1 VTGADTVFLQFGSM
15 DRTLEDTAFTLNSR
29 RHVSGVLRSDL
40 YGWGLVVFMGER
52 SNAEAWKKSI
62 PDRRTAVESIIRR
75 RKQDARAASYTGSV
89 LSPQRAEADPAL
101 FERAAATLLEL
112 VLRNP
117 EARASKGVYRIFVT
131 DLDTVE
137 RMLEAD
143 LQRVFVHTA
152 SGGLTVADV
161 LDGLRSRDMSVVS
174 LDPERFRNRLNAY
187 IRDVVAGELI
197 AREGYRQG
205 LERSENVR
213 RDVAVWERTWA
224 ATALVRNLTETMEVT
239 DAEVMDYCVRNGAVL
254 GRPYEVN
261 IREVLS
267 DSLAGSM
274 RVLERMSNGEDLA
287 DLARDVSTRNGWR
300 ITGGESGYF
309 NVGARPALGF
319 AALWTDSGSI
329 GGPVKLPEGYSLFRV
344 LGKRV
349 AVRDS
354 VPSPDS
360 LNVLARRAVRAERQ
374 RRVVEEYVSRLAKE
388 NGVNIHYDRLR
399 GLRVNAAN
407 MVTRRFIGFG
417 GVITAVPSITPIW
430 KWEGEQPNVVP

>member
-1 VTGADTVFLQFGSM
+1 
-15 DRTLEDTAFTLNSR
+15 
-29 RHVSGVLRSDL
+29 
-40 YGWGLVVFMGER
+40 
-52 SNAEAWKKSI
+52 
-62 PDRRTAVESIIRR
+62 
-75 RKQDARAASYTGSV
+75 
-89 LSPQRAEADPAL
+89 
-101 FERAAATLLEL
+101 
-112 VLRNP
+112 
-117 EARASKGVYRIFVT
+117 
-131 DLDTVE
+131 
-137 RMLEAD
+137 
-143 LQRVFVHTA
+143 
-152 SGGLTVADV
+152 
-161 LDGLRSRDMSVVS
+161 
-174 LDPERFRNRLNAY
+174 
-187 IRDVVAGELI
+187 
-197 AREGYRQG
+197 
-205 LERSENVR
+205 
-213 RDVAVWERTWA
+213 VWERTWA
-224 ATALVRNLTETMEVT
+224 AAALIRNLTESVEVA

-300 ITGGESGYF
+300 TTGGESGYF
-309 NVGARPALGF
+309 NVGVRPALGF

-344 LGKRV
+344 LGKRF

-374 RRVVEEYVSRLAKE
+374 RRVVEESVSRLAKA

-399 GLRVNAAN
+399 GLQVNSAN